1 MTMTIDRDEW
11 DGFCIEM
18 NDIHEMRKKF
28 KADLKIAETGLNEL
42 DTREEE
48 AFEQMRSDVTQNDLD
63 FNDKSHTIKWGNG
76 KIHLGSKAFLL
87 VKRIYGSEGVTFTD
101 LECDVF
107 KVEKR
112 EEANFLKR
120 TTFNTFL
127 ARLKKI
133 LIEHNFP
140 YEIVREKIKTDEC
153 DDDENGYDNF
163 ASMTLFKLKLIDVHK
178 TDKSVQ
184 KKSKKN

>member
-11 DGFCIEM
+11 AGFCIEM
-18 NDIHEMRKKF
+18 DDIREKRKKCQ
-28 KADLKIAETGLNEL
+28 ADLKNAEADLNEL
-42 DTREEE
+42 EAREEK

-63 FNDKSHTIKWGNG
+63 FNDKDYTIKWGNG
-76 KIHLGSKAFLL
+76 KIHLGSKSFLL

-107 KVEKR
+107 KVEER
-112 EEANFLKR
+112 EEAKFLKC

-133 LIEHNFP
+133 LIEHSFP
-140 YEIVREKIKTDEC
+140 YEIVREKIKTDEY
-153 DDDENGYDNF
+153 DDYENESDNIE
-163 ASMTLFKLKLIDVHK
+163 STTLFKLKLFDVHK